1 MAAFPF
7 AFALP
12 EPRLGMTS
20 GSLHA
25 APPMLDLLAT
35 SIDPSIPPPD
45 EESREGATGNGAPF
59 VADEE
64 FALGETAARLASVE
78 PLAGLSRPQPSAAAI
93 LDPIVMLALGAQ

>member
-1 MAAFPF
+1 VAAFPF

-12 EPRLGMTS
+12 EPRLGTTS

-45 EESREGATGNGAPF
+45 EEL
-59 VADEE
+59 
-64 FALGETAARLASVE
+64 ALGETAARLASVE